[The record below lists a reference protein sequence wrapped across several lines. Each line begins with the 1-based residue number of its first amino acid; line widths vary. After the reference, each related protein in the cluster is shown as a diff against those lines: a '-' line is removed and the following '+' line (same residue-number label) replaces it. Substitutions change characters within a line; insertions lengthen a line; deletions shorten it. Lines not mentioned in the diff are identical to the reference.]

1 MCRWTGSVLVQNM
14 VSCLFGTKP
23 PPTPM
28 ITFHL
33 SQAKEDYNEILIEI
47 HQNLLDNI
55 TFKFTVSFLSMH
67 CSYRKERTAF
77 DEYEY
82 TWCITQC
89 LVRLWYLYMALCYR
103 SVNINHNIDGKTKFI
118 PRNSVVSERQSALVT
133 TPSIMHESTG
143 TLVVVA
149 AAATHTIWCAWQ
161 KYGAL
166 LQLMI
171 ITDKF
176 SSLPG
181 PSDATFIQHKVS
193 SRYSFGS
200 VSSRYSF
207 GSVQVELTYSLQ
219 GYTTAIA

>member
-1 MCRWTGSVLVQNM
+1 MKYWLK
-14 VSCLFGTKP
+14 FTK
-23 PPTPM
+23 
-28 ITFHL
+28 
-33 SQAKEDYNEILIEI
+33 
-47 HQNLLDNI
+47 NLLDNI

-77 DEYEY
+77 DEYKY

-89 LVRLWYLYMALCYR
+89 LGRLWYLYMALCYR

-133 TPSIMHESTG
+133 TPGIMHESTG

-149 AAATHTIWCAWQ
+149 AAAWQ

-181 PSDATFIQHKVS
+181 PSDATFIQHKFS
-193 SRYSFGS
+193 LRYSFGS

-219 GYTTAIA
+219 GNTTAIG